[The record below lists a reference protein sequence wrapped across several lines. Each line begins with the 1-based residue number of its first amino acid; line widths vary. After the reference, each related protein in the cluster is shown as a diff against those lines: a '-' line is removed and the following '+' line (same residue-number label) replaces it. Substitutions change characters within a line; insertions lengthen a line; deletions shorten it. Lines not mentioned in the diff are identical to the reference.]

1 MKLLGSLYQFLQ
13 ITLLCITH
21 LCDGASFDVVGS
33 MKTYQLDHS
42 LIRYFL
48 PMLCKPNVELEPE
61 SDISY
66 FMSVSFNKPTVCY
79 RVDRHKYVLHAIKTL
94 LIFPFASLFS
104 LAFVQSLHS
113 KLSLLQTA
121 TLPMRSSL
129 LVPKFVLESATRMPR
144 EGWPWLTSFA
154 GPRNG

>member
-13 ITLLCITH
+13 NTLLRITH

-79 RVDRHKYVLHAIKTL
+79 SVDIQYVC
-94 LIFPFASLFS
+94 
-104 LAFVQSLHS
+104 
-113 KLSLLQTA
+113 
-121 TLPMRSSL
+121 
-129 LVPKFVLESATRMPR
+129 
-144 EGWPWLTSFA
+144 TSCH
-154 GPRNG
+154 